1 MNVRFIGEM
10 FRYTFLAKINMT
22 NFTIHRGH
30 GILTHG
36 AAHDI
41 LSATPGVHGHL
52 NFNLKMKEFQI
63 KEKKV
68 INIKTQLVPTYLSS
82 KIIDLPYTII

>member
-10 FRYTFLAKINMT
+10 FRHTFLAKIDMT

-30 GILTHG
+30 GILTQG

-41 LSATPGVHGHL
+41 LAATPGVHGQL
-52 NFNLKMKEFQI
+52 NFNMKMKDVKIEI
-63 KEKKV
+63 V
-68 INIKTQLVPTYLSS
+68 LS
-82 KIIDLPYTII
+82 